1 MADRLQ
7 GVLDE
12 SGELEWWMA
21 QALDGALGAEAQVH
35 FAALLA
41 EQPESA
47 RLWLRWQELET
58 LLATTPAL
66 EPATGFVRRFERR
79 LAEQERQAHQRVFL
93 ILAAAALGALAGV
106 AGMAAAGVIFLVYTQ
121 SPWLAEQVRAL
132 LVAYSTARL
141 WGGASAET
149 AALLALAPQLQWLGW
164 LSAAATGLLVAG
176 WAWLLRHSARADRLS
191 APLQIE

>member
-1 MADRLQ
+1 
-7 GVLDE
+7 
-12 SGELEWWMA
+12 
-21 QALDGALGAEAQVH
+21 
-35 FAALLA
+35 
-41 EQPESA
+41 
-47 RLWLRWQELET
+47 
-58 LLATTPAL
+58 
-66 EPATGFVRRFERR
+66 
-79 LAEQERQAHQRVFL
+79 L

-106 AGMAAAGVIFLVYTQ
+106 AGVAAAGVIFLVYTQ

-176 WAWLLRHSARADRLS
+176 WAWLLRHSARADRLP